1 MCLNVMGFTGGLSD
15 VSNVVIETWTQGS
28 GDGSLAPRLR
38 SSRVT
43 SFFEDK
49 VVSDLECYVE
59 WQ

>member
-1 MCLNVMGFTGGLSD
+1 MGFTGGLSD